1 MKPFIH
7 DDTAQVFRDIFIP
20 YVGNL
25 VLVLADGCLFS
36 VDNIAHQGPQLS
48 GILVVAGGPVYLLTS
63 VLSPQPRLLS
73 QLLGQ
78 LAKYFQMVHFH
89 NADLVE
95 YSSDIR

>member
-1 MKPFIH
+1 ML
-7 DDTAQVFRDIFIP
+7 VF
-20 YVGNL
+20 
-25 VLVLADGCLFS
+25 ADGCLFP
-36 VDNIAHQGPQLS
+36 VDDIAHQGPQLS

-89 NADLVE
+89 DADLVE
-95 YSSDIR
+95 YGADIGIVSGNQMVEDLEGYGGHL